1 MKRTSFEERGARDWV
16 EFENM
21 LQKLESQKGQPV
33 ADPERLPGL
42 FRQACSD
49 LSLAE
54 HRVYGKSLTERLN
67 SLVIRGYNLI
77 YKPSRPL
84 AESML
89 TFFGRTFPR
98 SVRAHA
104 RLFWLNMLLFW
115 GGFLAMVVSVQ
126 FDPIWVQSVLG
137 QEEMLALDVT
147 WGERA
152 PTDAVRDEFQS
163 NFIMFCMYVYN
174 NISIDFMTFA
184 GGILFCLGTIF
195 FSVFNGIHLGAA
207 TGYVH
212 HACRPDTFYSFVAG
226 HSSFELMALV
236 ISGTGGM
243 LLGLS
248 ILKPGRR
255 TRRQALVEAGR
266 TSLPLI
272 LGASCMTFVAA
283 CIEGF
288 WSAQP
293 LDPVIKYS
301 VGIFFWILLIAY
313 LVFAGRGGIPRSH
326 DGH

>member
-1 MKRTSFEERGARDWV
+1 MKRSSFEERGAREWT
-16 EFENM
+16 EFDNM
-21 LQKLESQKGQPV
+21 LQQLEHRRGPRPS
-33 ADPERLPGL
+33 DPERLPGL

-54 HRVYGKSLTERLN
+54 HRVYGKGLPERLN

-77 YKPSRPL
+77 YKPSKPL
-84 AESML
+84 AEGML
-89 TFFGRTFPR
+89 NFFGWTFPR
-98 SVRAHA
+98 AVRAHA

-115 GGFLAMVVSVQ
+115 GGFLAMVISVQ

-137 QEEMLALDVT
+137 QEEMLAMDT
-147 WGERA
+147 IWGKRG
-152 PTDAVRDEFQS
+152 PTEAGRDEFAS
-163 NFIMFCMYVYN
+163 NFLMFCIYIYN

-248 ILKPGRR
+248 LLKPGRR
-255 TRRQALVEAGR
+255 TRRQALLEAGR
-266 TSLPLI
+266 AALPLI
-272 LGASCMTFVAA
+272 LGAACMTFIAA
-283 CIEGF
+283 GIEGF
-288 WSAQP
+288 WSARP
-293 LDPVIKYS
+293 FEPMIKYS
-301 VGIFFWILLIAY
+301 VGLFFWIVLITY
-313 LVFAGRGGIPRSH
+313 LVFAGRGRSPAPRN
-326 DGH
+326 GY

>member
-1 MKRTSFEERGARDWV
+1 MKRTSFEERGSKDWA
-16 EFENM
+16 EFEDI
-21 LQKLESQKGQPV
+21 LQQIESPRGQPTS
-33 ADPERLPGL
+33 DPERLPGL

-77 YKPSRPL
+77 YKPSKPVT
-84 AESML
+84 EGIL
-89 TFFGRTFPR
+89 TFLGQTFPR
-98 SVRAHA
+98 AVRAHA
-104 RLFWLNMLLFW
+104 HLFWLNMLLFW
-115 GGFLAMVVSVQ
+115 GGFLAMVISVQ

-137 QEEMLALDVT
+137 QEQMQAMDMT
-147 WGERA
+147 WGNRS
-152 PTDAVRDEFQS
+152 PTEAVRDEFES
-163 NFIMFCMYVYN
+163 NFVMFCLYVYN

-195 FSVFNGIHLGAA
+195 FSVFNGVHLGAA

-236 ISGTGGM
+236 ISGTAGM

-255 TRRQALVEAGR
+255 TRRQALVDAGR
-266 TSLPLI
+266 GSLPLI
-272 LGASCMTFVAA
+272 LGAASMTFVAA

-293 LDPVIKYS
+293 LEPIIKYS
-301 VGIFFWILLIAY
+301 VGVFFWVVLIVY
-313 LVFAGRGGIPRSH
+313 LVFAGRGGNPNPQDEH
-326 DGH
+326 

>member
-1 MKRTSFEERGARDWV
+1 M
-16 EFENM
+16 
-21 LQKLESQKGQPV
+21 
-33 ADPERLPGL
+33 
-42 FRQACSD
+42 
-49 LSLAE
+49 
-54 HRVYGKSLTERLN
+54 
-67 SLVIRGYNLI
+67 
-77 YKPSRPL
+77 
-84 AESML
+84 
-89 TFFGRTFPR
+89 
-98 SVRAHA
+98 
-104 RLFWLNMLLFW
+104 
-115 GGFLAMVVSVQ
+115 
-126 FDPIWVQSVLG
+126 
-137 QEEMLALDVT
+137 
-147 WGERA
+147 
-152 PTDAVRDEFQS
+152 
-163 NFIMFCMYVYN
+163 
-174 NISIDFMTFA
+174 
-184 GGILFCLGTIF
+184 
-195 FSVFNGIHLGAA
+195 
-207 TGYVH
+207 H

-272 LGASCMTFVAA
+272 LGAACMTFVAA